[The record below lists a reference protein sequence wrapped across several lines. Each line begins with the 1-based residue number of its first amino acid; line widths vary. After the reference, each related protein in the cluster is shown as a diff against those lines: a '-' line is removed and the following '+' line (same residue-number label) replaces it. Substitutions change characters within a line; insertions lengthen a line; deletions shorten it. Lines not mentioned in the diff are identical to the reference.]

1 MPGFGTRLDT
11 ALSEDDI
18 LQRLAVRVDLDVGSA
33 SAAVQKLRR
42 AMETYYRPAL
52 LESYGVPGA
61 HAVPFCDLVISAR
74 HEEVIARR
82 AREDWAAITQDGLPM
97 RVARPQTSAQGD
109 FAWLGYGVSA
119 IPPGVSPI
127 DETGPTVSGRDA
139 VVINVALTLAQ
150 VRGEDNPTRIG
161 FPVTFSHAFSVETE
175 GVLIAFDP
183 ARSPHV
189 FRRRA
194 DEGSMSGDPS
204 SWPGFDRF
212 AATHAVFIGR
222 VPGPH
227 RVAAL
232 EALHARLYCW
242 KESGGRGGAWEPVE
256 AGVSSSGSGIG
267 IDINGEEVTL
277 PVAVIAGS
285 GGDGSDR
292 ARFGANVHLTSNDV
306 SLFPTFGAA
315 VDRGKRSGVVIAGFV
330 WPGPGV
336 GGALSWMQR
345 RVSHLDIPVS
355 HTGLLRL
362 AACQS
367 GSLVRVAWSG
377 EEPGSRGFEFKRMP
391 GVDGSNPDL
400 LLMRRPAPE
409 FAGIVGTTSLAA
421 ADPLVRALSRQITCH
436 ETALLRSARSRR
448 LSELVTRVS
457 LPEQGQNEVRKFLGG
472 DKQLGTVRVLDGV
485 IVVDYNSATDGGVR
499 R

>member
-1 MPGFGTRLDT
+1 
-11 ALSEDDI
+11 
-18 LQRLAVRVDLDVGSA
+18 
-33 SAAVQKLRR
+33 
-42 AMETYYRPAL
+42 
-52 LESYGVPGA
+52 
-61 HAVPFCDLVISAR
+61 
-74 HEEVIARR
+74 
-82 AREDWAAITQDGLPM
+82 
-97 RVARPQTSAQGD
+97 
-109 FAWLGYGVSA
+109 LGYGVSA

-189 FRRRA
+189 FPRKA
-194 DEGSMSGDPS
+194 DDGQMSGERS
-204 SWPGFDRF
+204 SWTDSPSFKRF

-267 IDINGEEVTL
+267 IDINGEEVQL
-277 PVAVIAGS
+277 PVAVISGS

-292 ARFGANVHLTSNDV
+292 TRFGANVRLTSNDV
-306 SLFPTFGAA
+306 SLYPTFGAA
-315 VDRGKRSGVVIAGFV
+315 VKRGKLSGVVIAGFV
-330 WPGPGV
+330 WPGPGA
-336 GGALSWMQR
+336 GGALSWMER

-377 EEPGSRGFEFKRMP
+377 EEPGVRGFEFKRMP
-391 GVDGSNPDL
+391 GADGSNPDL

-409 FAGIVGTTSLAA
+409 FAGIVGTTSLSA
-421 ADPLVRALSRQITCH
+421 ADPLVRALSRQINCH
-436 ETALLRSARSRR
+436 EMALLRSARSRR
-448 LSELVTRVS
+448 LSELVTPVS
-457 LPEQGQNEVRKFLGG
+457 LSQQRQNEIRAFLGG
-472 DKQLGTVRVLDGV
+472 DSQLGTVRVLDGV

-499 R
+499 